1 MKSIHRIILIVFV
14 AVLLSFSGCADRHV
28 DNPVNPEVIMVAPA
42 NLGVS
47 AITETEVTLVW
58 QNANTP
64 ATKVIIERSTNAT
77 TGFVVVDSVSLP
89 TKTKAVAG
97 LYSADT
103 TYYFRVFNR
112 TGLNKSGYCGPLPVL
127 LLFPPPGPV
136 GIASTTETAVTLQW
150 QNNNIFATRIVIE
163 MSAVDQSNFIPVD
176 SVAAAPVTT
185 HTVSGT
191 FTRGQAY
198 YFRLRA
204 KSNLN
209 TSVPS
214 SIARPTPLFWLLST
228 ESVSV
233 PAGQFT
239 YGPGDT
245 IKTIAYNYSI
255 MKYDVTNAQYLQ
267 YLQEALAAGEI
278 SISITTNETTVRGPD
293 SGGADYYWLGDNTG
307 GKFGQFKYIGGRFQ
321 LTPDTT
327 YATHPVVCVSWGG
340 AWAFAKHYGLR
351 LPTTEEWE
359 KAARGNTGYKYPW
372 GNTIT
377 GTDANYWESSGPFA
391 HGTSPVGYYNRPSPY
406 GAFDMAGNV
415 QQWTDS
421 QPDNAYTWTR
431 VIRGGSWEG
440 PCGMCAL
447 ESWAQPY
454 ISASYRWGDVGFRCV
469 KD

>member
-209 TSVPS
+209 TSLPEWNANLVSYAKIHELPEKVQKEIADKTRQKIRDLKAYYPDETPS
-214 SIARPTPLFWLLST
+214 RS
-228 ESVSV
+228 
-233 PAGQFT
+233 PATG
-239 YGPGDT
+239 
-245 IKTIAYNYSI
+245 IYSERGRE
-255 MKYDVTNAQYLQ
+255 TA
-267 YLQEALAAGEI
+267 ALPCHCSHEKP
-278 SISITTNETTVRGPD
+278 ELPD
-293 SGGADYYWLGDNTG
+293 
-307 GKFGQFKYIGGRFQ
+307 
-321 LTPDTT
+321 P
-327 YATHPVVCVSWGG
+327 
-340 AWAFAKHYGLR
+340 
-351 LPTTEEWE
+351 
-359 KAARGNTGYKYPW
+359 
-372 GNTIT
+372 
-377 GTDANYWESSGPFA
+377 
-391 HGTSPVGYYNRPSPY
+391 
-406 GAFDMAGNV
+406 
-415 QQWTDS
+415 
-421 QPDNAYTWTR
+421 
-431 VIRGGSWEG
+431 
-440 PCGMCAL
+440 
-447 ESWAQPY
+447 
-454 ISASYRWGDVGFRCV
+454 
-469 KD
+469 